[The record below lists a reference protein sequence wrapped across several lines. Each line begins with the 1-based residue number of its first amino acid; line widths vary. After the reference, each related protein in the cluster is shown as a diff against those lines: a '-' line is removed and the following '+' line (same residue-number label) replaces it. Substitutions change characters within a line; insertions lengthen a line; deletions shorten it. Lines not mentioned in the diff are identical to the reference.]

1 MKDKMDPSWQKLV
14 PLPEPS
20 LEFRYGQRV
29 RDPRDGLALFGPAD
43 ADLPG
48 SPKSIS
54 YGLVGTTKG
63 VNSFR
68 EFTKFLRF
76 PTISPGAFKNPRL
89 WPPFP
94 GFDIAF
100 DCKFPER
107 EVRVFELDEKTLIQS
122 SRINDANQR
131 AYSVVEHYLTGIK
144 NLRTKSDEQLGVV
157 ICIVPEQIWHN
168 CRPKSTLVEGV
179 GEDVTFK
186 QRKLRAHR
194 QADLFLDVNF
204 DPYQYAVDFR
214 RQLKARSMSSGIPV
228 QIVRESTLR
237 TSDEF
242 EFGQRGLTPLSDRA
256 WNLGVALYYKAGGK
270 PWRLSTAR
278 DGVCY
283 VGLVYKRSDPIHGD
297 RTACCAAQMFLE
309 TGDGIVLRSD
319 FGPWYSPE
327 TKQFH
332 LSKNEARKLL
342 ERVLSTYE
350 SVGGKTLREVFLH
363 YRASI
368 SAEEYQ
374 AFRSAC
380 PRNVKLV
387 AIRVAADR
395 YGVHLYREGT
405 RPVIRGSFWKIND
418 HLGYLWASG
427 FKPRL
432 GTYDG
437 METPVPLRIQI
448 QYGEAD
454 LMQVATDILG
464 LTKLNYNECKYGDSA
479 PVTIGFSEAVGEIL
493 VSNPSI
499 ADPNPR
505 FKFYI

>member
-157 ICIVPEQIWHN
+157 ICIVPE
-168 CRPKSTLVEGV
+168 
-179 GEDVTFK
+179 
-186 QRKLRAHR
+186 
-194 QADLFLDVNF
+194 
-204 DPYQYAVDFR
+204 
-214 RQLKARSMSSGIPV
+214 
-228 QIVRESTLR
+228 
-237 TSDEF
+237 
-242 EFGQRGLTPLSDRA
+242 
-256 WNLGVALYYKAGGK
+256 
-270 PWRLSTAR
+270 
-278 DGVCY
+278 
-283 VGLVYKRSDPIHGD
+283 
-297 RTACCAAQMFLE
+297 
-309 TGDGIVLRSD
+309 
-319 FGPWYSPE
+319 
-327 TKQFH
+327 
-332 LSKNEARKLL
+332 
-342 ERVLSTYE
+342 
-350 SVGGKTLREVFLH
+350 
-363 YRASI
+363 
-368 SAEEYQ
+368 
-374 AFRSAC
+374 
-380 PRNVKLV
+380 
-387 AIRVAADR
+387 
-395 YGVHLYREGT
+395 
-405 RPVIRGSFWKIND
+405 
-418 HLGYLWASG
+418 
-427 FKPRL
+427 
-432 GTYDG
+432 
-437 METPVPLRIQI
+437 
-448 QYGEAD
+448 
-454 LMQVATDILG
+454 
-464 LTKLNYNECKYGDSA
+464 
-479 PVTIGFSEAVGEIL
+479 
-493 VSNPSI
+493 
-499 ADPNPR
+499 
-505 FKFYI
+505 